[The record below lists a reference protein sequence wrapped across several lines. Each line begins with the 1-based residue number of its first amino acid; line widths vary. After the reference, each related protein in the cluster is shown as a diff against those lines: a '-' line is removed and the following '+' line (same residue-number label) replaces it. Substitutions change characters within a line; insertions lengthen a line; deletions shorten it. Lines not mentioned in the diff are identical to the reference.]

1 MCRHFCWCM
10 YTYIRLY
17 LRMCMGIAS
26 HPQQP
31 PITPPNPPNSSP
43 QKQHLE
49 AQGPN
54 KDLTTTPTH
63 PISKPT
69 ITPQHPTHNL
79 FHYHH
84 PSKQKLQHL
93 EAQGPNKDFWA
104 ALALVCKDELAKAGA
119 LPGADALTSGGVH
132 AAVAEE
138 LEGMYV
144 FLGW

>member
-43 QKQHLE
+43 QK
-49 AQGPN
+49 
-54 KDLTTTPTH
+54 
-63 PISKPT
+63 
-69 ITPQHPTHNL
+69 
-79 FHYHH
+79 
-84 PSKQKLQHL
+84 QHL